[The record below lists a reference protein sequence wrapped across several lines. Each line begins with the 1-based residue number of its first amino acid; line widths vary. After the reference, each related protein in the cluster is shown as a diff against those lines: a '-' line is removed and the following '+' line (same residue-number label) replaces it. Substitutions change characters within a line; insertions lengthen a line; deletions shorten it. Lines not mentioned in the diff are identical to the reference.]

1 MAFPSVLFIGS
12 LLGVPLILKNKVI
25 GGLFAVDKEGEKTFT
40 QEDEDILLMLALQ
53 SAAAIENARLYAN
66 TVKLATTDS
75 LTGLTNRR
83 VFMEELTKEAA
94 RSSRYHRSFSL
105 LMIDIDHFKWV
116 NDTHGHQSGDA
127 VLRSMGGIL
136 KDQLRVVDL
145 VARYGG
151 EEFAILL
158 PETDASG
165 VKLVGDRLR
174 RAIAQ
179 TIFLLPDGKEIGL
192 TVSIGI
198 ASFPLCA
205 RIPSELIKGADQ
217 ALYVSKEAGRNQVHL
232 YSDVLKAQF
241 ETNPMEIAAMLNS
254 DLNNINVIITALNL
268 KTSCFHSHSEKVKN
282 YAALMAHALYLNDGD
297 KEALRLASLLHDIGI
312 VTIPEIILN
321 KPGALTPEEWLVVK
335 QHPITGAEII
345 ENVSALQHLS
355 PIIRSHHERYD
366 GSGYPEGLKGN
377 EIPRLSRII
386 AVANTFTAM
395 TSDLLWRKAISK
407 EEALSRLKGLA
418 DSQFDPEIV
427 EAFCRISSRL

>member
-1 MAFPSVLFIGS
+1 
-12 LLGVPLILKNKVI
+12 
-25 GGLFAVDKEGEKTFT
+25 
-40 QEDEDILLMLALQ
+40 MLALQ
-53 SAAAIENARLYAN
+53 SAAAIENALLYAN

-83 VFMEELTKEAA
+83 VFMEELTKETA

-105 LMIDIDHFKWV
+105 LMVDIDHFKWV

-127 VLRSMGGIL
+127 VLRSMGDIL
-136 KDQLRVVDL
+136 KEQLRIVDL

-165 VKLVGDRLR
+165 GKLVGDRLR
-174 RAIAQ
+174 GAIAQ
-179 TIFLLPDGKEIGL
+179 TPFLLPDGKEIGL

-205 RIPSELIKGADQ
+205 RIPSDLIKRADQ
-217 ALYVSKEAGRNQVHL
+217 AMYVSKDVGRNQAHL

-312 VTIPEIILN
+312 VTIPEDILN

-355 PIIRSHHERYD
+355 AIIRSHHERYD

-377 EIPRLSRII
+377 EIPHLSRII

-407 EEALSRLKGLA
+407 EEALNMIKGLA